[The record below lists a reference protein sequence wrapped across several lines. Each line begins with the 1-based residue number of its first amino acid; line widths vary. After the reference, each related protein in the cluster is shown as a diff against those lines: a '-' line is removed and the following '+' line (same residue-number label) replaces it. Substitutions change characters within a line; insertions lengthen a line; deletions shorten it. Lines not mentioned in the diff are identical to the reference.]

1 MELLNARETKLPFT
15 TRIAHYSPRTTDTT
29 LYFFFYIIKRSLC
42 WSVSG
47 GVLFTRAT
55 TTRQQQRQ
63 HANGIGAS
71 SQSPTPSNASSVL
84 GNVQGKCRAFEI
96 GTERDGDGEKRA
108 TRERRERRESGE
120 REEVGKKKK
129 KKKKRRSSERR
140 AFFFF
145 VVFGND
151 THWRARRGAFL
162 PLFSKG
168 NFGQKKKKSDFRFD
182 DDIFFSLLLRRAH
195 LNEIANYD
203 GGDPLEVWLR
213 YARILYR
220 PPRSI

>member
-1 MELLNARETKLPFT
+1 MELLNALCETKLPFT
-15 TRIAHYSPRTTDTT
+15 TRIAHYSPRTTDNT

-63 HANGIGAS
+63 RANGIGAS

-108 TRERRERRESGE
+108 TRERRERRESAE

-140 AFFFF
+140 RAFFSSA
-145 VVFGND
+145 
-151 THWRARRGAFL
+151 TTKRGAFL
-162 PLFSKG
+162 PLFFSKG
-168 NFGQKKKKSDFRFD
+168 NFGGHKRKSNKTFKF
-182 DDIFFSLLLRRAH
+182 
-195 LNEIANYD
+195 
-203 GGDPLEVWLR
+203 
-213 YARILYR
+213 
-220 PPRSI
+220 

>member
-1 MELLNARETKLPFT
+1 MELLNALCETKLPFT
-15 TRIAHYSPRTTDTT
+15 TRIAHYSPRTTDNT

-120 REEVGKKKK
+120 REEVRKKK

-140 AFFFF
+140 RAFFSSA
-145 VVFGND
+145 
-151 THWRARRGAFL
+151 TTKRGAFL
-162 PLFSKG
+162 PLFFSKG
-168 NFGQKKKKSDFRFD
+168 NFGGHKRKSNKTFKF
-182 DDIFFSLLLRRAH
+182 
-195 LNEIANYD
+195 
-203 GGDPLEVWLR
+203 
-213 YARILYR
+213 
-220 PPRSI
+220 